1 MKFEIMIGILLEL
14 LSKKFVKASYL
25 ADKYEVSIR
34 SIYRYI
40 NALDYAGIP
49 LYSIR
54 GNNGGFAIVDTYKI
68 PSTFMTEK
76 EFEKTISALTAI
88 TESVPDKVLT
98 SAITKLKAVIKN
110 EKSGLDLKS
119 GNLIIDAS
127 PWGDTVGYKS
137 KLIILQQSIDQN
149 KKLFIRYHD
158 RNGEITERTIHP
170 HFIVFKQGLWYVYAY
185 CELRKEFRFFKTG
198 RIEYANVTNSD
209 FIRQVPDQVPLNF
222 WDNLQETT
230 DVSLEIN
237 KSHLSDVEEWLG
249 IENVKQIKDK
259 YIANVK
265 LPIDNGLVSKLMS
278 YGDGVKVLEPEQLK
292 NQIKLTAQ
300 SILKNY

>member
-76 EFEKTISALTAI
+76 EFEKTISTLTAI
-88 TESVPDKVLT
+88 TESVPDKILT

-110 EKSGLDLKS
+110 EKIS
-119 GNLIIDAS
+119 
-127 PWGDTVGYKS
+127 YRCR
-137 KLIILQQSIDQN
+137 
-149 KKLFIRYHD
+149 KKCD
-158 RNGEITERTIHP
+158 
-170 HFIVFKQGLWYVYAY
+170 
-185 CELRKEFRFFKTG
+185 
-198 RIEYANVTNSD
+198 
-209 FIRQVPDQVPLNF
+209 
-222 WDNLQETT
+222 
-230 DVSLEIN
+230 
-237 KSHLSDVEEWLG
+237 
-249 IENVKQIKDK
+249 
-259 YIANVK
+259 
-265 LPIDNGLVSKLMS
+265 
-278 YGDGVKVLEPEQLK
+278 
-292 NQIKLTAQ
+292 
-300 SILKNY
+300 